1 MPKRLLA
8 GLLLVAIMASCSLN
22 SRITKA
28 DKKFALGEYYKAAE
42 MYRKIYPRVSS
53 KKQRKLKGEV
63 AFKMGNSYRIIES
76 NRRAETGFKNAVR
89 YGCRD
94 SLLYYYYAEVLRRN
108 GKYNEA
114 LKMYQR
120 YEKLFPESELARNG
134 IESCEKALDEWKEK
148 TRYVVTKDPVM
159 NSRYSDF
166 CPVFA
171 SSDADVVYFNSTR
184 IPKGTK
190 SKNSN
195 ITGQRNNEI
204 YTTRKNAREQW
215 EEPGLVE
222 GEDIN
227 TEFDEGACAF
237 SPDYQQMYF
246 TVSKVEKGKT
256 LGAAI
261 YVSNRSGGEWTKPEL
276 VKLVEDSTISTAH
289 PAMSPDGKYL
299 YFVSDMPGGFG
310 GKDIWRSAKEGEGW
324 GYPENLGPEI
334 NTPGEEMFPSF
345 RQDGTLYFSSDG
357 HQGLGGLDIF
367 AAKPEQSSDSVPTWR
382 IENLLQPINSRA
394 DDFGITFAP
403 DGEGGFFSSNRNDR
417 KFYDAIFRFEIPQ
430 YDYTLRG
437 TVSDTDGEPVS
448 DASVKIVG
456 NDGTIASV
464 KVNKKGEYGFAAAKN
479 TKYVMRATCRAY
491 LNNKQSVEVGDD
503 QEDKSYE
510 TDFTLSLIDKPVKMN
525 NIFFK
530 FGSAEL
536 TPESSAGLD
545 DLVKLLQDNP
555 NITIEIGAHTDYVG
569 SDEDNFKLSSQRAQA
584 VVDYLLAK
592 GIEQAR
598 LTAKG
603 YGESQPVVPDK
614 ALVRKNR
621 FLRVGVPLTEEYVSK
636 LDDKQKEIANGLNRR
651 TEFKVLKTTYNMF

>member
-1 MPKRLLA
+1 MPKRILA
-8 GLLLVAIMASCSLN
+8 GLLLVALMASCSLN

-53 KKQRKLKGEV
+53 KKQRQLKGDV

-76 NRRAETGFKNAVR
+76 NKRAETGFKNAVR

-108 GKYNEA
+108 GKYGEA

-120 YEKLFPESELARNG
+120 YEKLFPESNLAKNG
-134 IESCEKALDEWKEK
+134 IESCEKAVGEWKEK
-148 TRYVVTKDPVM
+148 TRYVVVKDPVM

-171 SSDADVVYFNSTR
+171 SADADVVYFNSTR

-204 YTTRKNAREQW
+204 YTVRKNARGQW
-215 EEPGLVE
+215 EEPELVE
-222 GEDIN
+222 GEEIN

-237 SPDYQQMYF
+237 SPDFQQMYF

-261 YVSNRSGGEWTKPEL
+261 YVSNRSGGEWTKPE
-276 VKLVEDSTISTAH
+276 VVRLVEDSTISTAH
-289 PAMSPDGKYL
+289 PAISPDGEYI
-299 YFVSDMPGGFG
+299 YFVSDMPGGYG
-310 GKDIWRSAKEGEGW
+310 GKDIWRCERKGDGW
-324 GYPENLGPEI
+324 GVPENLGPEI
-334 NTPGEEMFPSF
+334 NTEGEEMFPSF
-345 RQDGTLYFSSDG
+345 RRDGTLYFSSDG

-367 AAKPEQSSDSVPTWR
+367 SARQVVAADSSKVWQ
-382 IENLLQPINSRA
+382 IENLLQPINSRG
-394 DDFGITFAP
+394 DDFGITFAAYG
-403 DGEGGFFSSNRNDR
+403 DWGFFSSNRNDR
-417 KFYDAIFRFEIPQ
+417 KYYDAIFRFEIPQ
-430 YDYTLRG
+430 YEYKLFG
-437 TVSDTDGEPVS
+437 KVLDTDGEPVS

-456 NDGTIASV
+456 NNGTISTV
-464 KVNKKGEYGFAAAKN
+464 RVNKKGEYEYAAAKN
-479 TKYVMRATCRAY
+479 TKYVMLATCRAY
-491 LNNKQSVEVGDD
+491 LNNKQEVEIGDL
-503 QEDKSYE
+503 QEDKNYE
-510 TDFTLSLIDKPVKMN
+510 ADFVLSLIDKPVKMN

-545 DLVKLLQDNP
+545 DLAKLLQDNP

-569 SDEDNFKLSSQRAQA
+569 SDEDNIRLSSARAQA

-592 GIEQAR
+592 GIESDR

-621 FLRVGVPLTEEYVSK
+621 FLRVGEPLTEEFISK
-636 LDDKQKEIANGLNRR
+636 LNDSQKEIANALNRR